1 LKRSGG
7 YVVRRQ
13 KEFFAQDLYRLEMGP
28 MWRYFK
34 SESFAFWMIC
44 LYLFFEYVRPQSI
57 IPELDF
63 LPWTQLAV
71 LGSMAGCF
79 IDKTVRW
86 NKTPLNSL
94 LFLFFILILIS
105 SVFAYESSISYRYLE
120 NFYTWLIIYLL
131 IINIVNGK
139 NRFFIFICIFFLA
152 SFKLSL
158 SLSITWAK
166 RGFSFTGWGLSGPPG
181 FFQNSGEL
189 AIQMLVY
196 WPVALAFAIAL
207 KPYVTKIKY
216 YILLLMPITG
226 VMVIL
231 GASSRGAQLALFV
244 QLIILNFRSIFKIR
258 VLLAFAIILF
268 TLWNILP
275 QEQKNRFQVAGDDRT
290 SIQRLLYWE
299 NGYEMMKDHPLT
311 GVGYFNFVKYY
322 ESFFGEDLLYERAEL
337 PHNIFIQVG
346 SELGFF
352 ALFIY
357 IFSIGYVYFKTI
369 WLRNGL
375 VNNDGEFLYISFLK
389 YLNISLVGFVVAG
402 QFVSVVY
409 YPFLWIHFSI
419 FVCLVNIIGVK
430 TINSDRQG
438 KQND

>member
-1 LKRSGG
+1 
-7 YVVRRQ
+7 
-13 KEFFAQDLYRLEMGP
+13 

-44 LYLFFEYVRPQSI
+44 LYLFLEYVRPQSI

-71 LGSMAGCF
+71 LGSLAGCF
-79 IDKTVRW
+79 IDKTVKWTSTR
-86 NKTPLNSL
+86 LNLL

-105 SVFAYESSISYRYLE
+105 SAFAFDSSISYRYLE

-131 IINIVNGK
+131 VINIVNSK
-139 NRFFIFICIFFLA
+139 NRFFIFICIFLLA

-158 SLSITWAK
+158 SLSITWAM
-166 RGFSFTGWGLSGPPG
+166 RGFAFTGWGLSGPPG

-196 WPVALAFAIAL
+196 WPVAFAIAIAL
-207 KPYVTKIKY
+207 KSYVTRIKY

-226 VMVIL
+226 IMVIL

-244 QLIILNFRSIFKIR
+244 QLILLNFRSIFKVK
-258 VLLAFAIILF
+258 VLVAFSIILF
-268 TLWNILP
+268 SLWNILP
-275 QEQKNRFQVAGDDRT
+275 QEQKERFQVAGDDRT
-290 SIQRLLYWE
+290 SIQRLFYWE
-299 NGYEMMKDHPLT
+299 NGYEMMKSHPVT

-322 ESFFGEDLLYERAEL
+322 ESFFREDLLYERAEL

-346 SELGFF
+346 SELGIF
-352 ALFIY
+352 ALVVY
-357 IFSIGYVYFKTI
+357 ILSIVYVYLKTAQ
-369 WLRNGL
+369 LRTRMISS
-375 VNNDGEFLYISFLK
+375 DDDYFYIPFLK

-409 YPFLWIHFSI
+409 YPFLWIHFSV
-419 FVCLVNIIGVK
+419 FVCLINIVGATNISK
-430 TINSDRQG
+430 FRQG
-438 KQND
+438 RRNG